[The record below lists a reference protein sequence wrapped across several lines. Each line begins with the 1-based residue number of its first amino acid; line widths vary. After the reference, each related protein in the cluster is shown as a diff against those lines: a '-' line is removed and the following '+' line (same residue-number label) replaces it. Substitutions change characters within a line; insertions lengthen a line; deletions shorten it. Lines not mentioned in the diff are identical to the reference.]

1 MKNLDNINTYF
12 SNKNINFKKNNLLFN
27 PNFYRKLDNFFEGK
41 TNKTIEYKIKIQG
54 TNDYIIIE
62 EDKNEKQDIIYSLM
76 TNDKDA
82 NCLFMLQEGNTIH
95 IESINAWDNCLTFE
109 KGKINGSFI
118 LKTALAFI
126 DSIKDEKKIK
136 KITLIDKSEKKCQDP
151 IGTSYFFNLSDF
163 KILLTGETWYTL
175 SGFIPATK
183 KLGSQEIIKDK
194 VGYKEYQKNKKII
207 SSLLVKDSHI
217 IDILNK
223 KIIKKTL
230 DSSGVVKKLLEELLF
245 IMKKNENKLLSKIL
259 KKYFSYE
266 KFNERC
272 VVLKYIM
279 KKLFEK
285 NNLTSFNNKIF
296 IKKI

>member
-12 SNKNINFKKNNLLFN
+12 SNKNINFKKNNLLYN

-41 TNKTIEYKIKIQG
+41 INKTIEYKIKIQG

-62 EDKNEKQDIIYSLM
+62 EDKNENQDVIYSLM

-82 NCLFMLQEGNTIH
+82 TCLFMLQEGNMIH

-136 KITLIDKSEKKCQDP
+136 NITLIDKSEKKCQDS
-151 IGTSYFFNLSDF
+151 IGSSYFFNLSDF

-194 VGYKEYQKNKKII
+194 VGYKEYKKNKKII
-207 SSLLVKDSHI
+207 LSLLVKDSHI

-223 KIIKKTL
+223 KIIKKTP

-266 KFNERC
+266 KFDERC
-272 VVLKYIM
+272 IVLKYIM

>member
-12 SNKNINFKKNNLLFN
+12 RNKNINFKKNNLLYN
-27 PNFYRKLDNFFEGK
+27 PNFYRKLDNFFEAK

-62 EDKNEKQDIIYSLM
+62 EDKNENQDVIYSFM
-76 TNDKDA
+76 TKDKDA

-95 IESINAWDNCLTFE
+95 IESINAHDNCLTFE

-118 LKTALAFI
+118 LQTALIFI

-136 KITLIDKSEKKCQDP
+136 NITLIDKSEKKCHN
-151 IGTSYFFNLSDF
+151 YFFNLSDF

-194 VGYKEYQKNKKII
+194 VGYKAYKKNKKII
-207 SSLLVKDSHI
+207 SFLLVKDSHI

-223 KIIKKTL
+223 KIIKKPL

>member
-12 SNKNINFKKNNLLFN
+12 SNKNINLKKNNLLYN

-136 KITLIDKSEKKCQDP
+136 KI
-151 IGTSYFFNLSDF
+151 
-163 KILLTGETWYTL
+163 
-175 SGFIPATK
+175 
-183 KLGSQEIIKDK
+183 
-194 VGYKEYQKNKKII
+194 
-207 SSLLVKDSHI
+207 
-217 IDILNK
+217 
-223 KIIKKTL
+223 
-230 DSSGVVKKLLEELLF
+230 
-245 IMKKNENKLLSKIL
+245 
-259 KKYFSYE
+259 
-266 KFNERC
+266 R
-272 VVLKYIM
+272 
-279 KKLFEK
+279 
-285 NNLTSFNNKIF
+285 
-296 IKKI
+296 